1 MSYVHEFIS
10 LCLCLGLCML
20 YMETWMCASE
30 AEKRRQ
36 TVAHISILIEMKE
49 KRWEH
54 NKTRKFS
61 G

>member
-20 YMETWMCASE
+20 YMETCMCASE

-36 TVAHISILIEMKE
+36 TVAHISILIEMKV
-49 KRWEH
+49 KR
-54 NKTRKFS
+54 
-61 G
+61 